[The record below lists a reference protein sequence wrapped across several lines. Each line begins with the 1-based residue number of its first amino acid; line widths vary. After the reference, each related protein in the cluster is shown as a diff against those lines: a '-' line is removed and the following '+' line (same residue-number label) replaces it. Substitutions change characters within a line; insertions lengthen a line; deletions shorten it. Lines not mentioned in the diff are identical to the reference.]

1 MSNQRGQMLYDWMRR
16 SDLLLV
22 IGVVVIIGMLIIP
35 IPAVLLDVAIGL
47 NLAGSLVILLMVLY
61 VGRGSDLSI
70 FPSLLLI
77 TTLFRLAINVSSTRL
92 ILLKGKD
99 FDGEIIK
106 AFGDFVVQNNYIVG
120 FIIFLILIAVQF
132 IVIIKG
138 ATRVA
143 EVAARFTLDA
153 LPGKQMSIDADLNSG
168 LITEKEA
175 LRRRNE
181 VRKEVDF
188 YGSMDGASKFVQGDV
203 RVGLIITLINL
214 LGGLIV
220 GATMQGL
227 SLGEAFDVFFIL
239 TVGDGLSAQIPS
251 LLLSTA
257 TGIIVTRAV
266 SEKSLGE
273 DMLSQLNLQPK
284 AMIVSGGFI
293 LALAILPG
301 FPKIALI
308 LIGGGVM
315 AYGIYINRYVERK
328 EGIEEEE
335 EVGGVGKEGI
345 PEDVVGLIGVEAI
358 EIEIGFGLVPLV
370 DKDRGGDLLDRVRL
384 IRRTCALDLGL
395 LVPPIRIRDNMKL
408 KPSDY
413 MIKIR
418 GVGVGRGSVRVKGL
432 LAIPSIGVRVGL
444 EGEETVEPAFGTRAI
459 WIKEEKKD
467 EAEGLGYSVVDSPSI
482 LATHL
487 TECIKKNTEDILGR
501 QEVKQLLD
509 SVREVNGTVV
519 EEVLKVSNIGMV
531 QKILHNLLRE
541 GVSIRN
547 MVSILE
553 VISDYGERVRNVD
566 RMTEYVRQKLSKQ
579 ISDQYTDEEGVMRVY
594 TLERGLEKELE
605 DSIEEGEEGYVSTLG
620 VGVMNG
626 LNGKIMEGLKE
637 VSGLGYP
644 MVILTSS
651 QARGLLKKVTDRQ
664 IEGLVVISYHEV
676 VKGVKLEQLGVIQI
690 ERETRHAI

>member
-1 MSNQRGQMLYDWMRR
+1 MSNRSGMLYDWMRR

-92 ILLKGKD
+92 ILLKGKE

-175 LRRRNE
+175 LKRRNE

-315 AYGIYINRYVERK
+315 AYGIYINRYVDRK
-328 EGIEEEE
+328 ELGEEE
-335 EVGGVGKEGI
+335 EVEVGKESI
-345 PEDVVGLIGVEAI
+345 PEDVVGLINVEAI

-370 DKDRGGDLLDRVRL
+370 DKDRGGDLLDRVKL

-432 LAIPSIGVRVGL
+432 LAIPSIGVSVGL

-482 LATHL
+482 VATHL

-509 SVREVNGTVV
+509 NVREVNGTVV

-553 VISDYGERVRNVD
+553 VISDYGERVRNGD

-594 TLERGLEKELE
+594 TLDRGLEKELE

-620 VGVMNG
+620 VGVMNE

-637 VSGLGYP
+637 VSRLGYP

-690 ERETRHAI
+690 ERETKHAI